1 MVQYC
6 KLPFVL
12 LVNFFLVNDRS
23 KRIFVRLFVSW
34 THKIMK
40 VRCVTMD
47 CVIKR
52 IAENV
57 VVMTTDKGNTI
68 KLVFRKEDNP
78 DIENIVTDN
87 LLISYERRIRN
98 SILSESC

>member
-1 MVQYC
+1 
-6 KLPFVL
+6 
-12 LVNFFLVNDRS
+12 
-23 KRIFVRLFVSW
+23 
-34 THKIMK
+34 
-40 VRCVTMD
+40 MD

-68 KLVFRKEDNP
+68 KIVFRKEDNP

-87 LLISYERRIRN
+87 LLMSYERRIRN
-98 SILSESC
+98 DYKNEI

>member
-1 MVQYC
+1 
-6 KLPFVL
+6 
-12 LVNFFLVNDRS
+12 
-23 KRIFVRLFVSW
+23 
-34 THKIMK
+34 
-40 VRCVTMD
+40 MD

-87 LLISYERRIRN
+87 LLMSYERRIRN
-98 SILSESC
+98 SVS

>member
-1 MVQYC
+1 MVQSC

-12 LVNFFLVNDRS
+12 LVNFFANDRN
-23 KRIFVRLFVSW
+23 RHIFVRLFVSW

-68 KLVFRKEDNP
+68 KIVFRKEDNP

-87 LLISYERRIRN
+87 LLMSYEMRIRN
-98 SILSESC
+98 DLQK